1 MQTMHFT
8 VMGGD
13 KRLPYTAEAL
23 RLAGHTVTELSGD
36 IHETP
41 QTALLILPVPLTR
54 DGETVFAPAADKPM
68 PLRTLAETL
77 PELAAEHPAAYRG
90 MGLRDLGERM
100 FDYLR
105 RERPD
110 ERLGAA
116 FRELPTP
123 AMTPRAAFSRI
134 VTGDVEMV
142 PTEKLA
148 GRIPANSLIPYPPG
162 IPLLISGERFGGDD
176 SPHLAYLRAL
186 AAWDRAFPGFE
197 HVTEG
202 VEIVDGVY
210 RVMCVKE

>member
-1 MQTMHFT
+1 
-8 VMGGD
+8 MGGELLD
-13 KRLPYTAEAL
+13 KIKEKANGLKEKFEP
-23 RLAGHTVTELSGD
+23 
-36 IHETP
+36 
-41 QTALLILPVPLTR
+41 LIKDVIS
-54 DGETVFAPAADKPM
+54 AAKEKLDEIM
-68 PLRTLAETL
+68 P
-77 PELAAEHPAAYRG
+77 H
-90 MGLRDLGERM
+90 LRDLGERM

-123 AMTPRAAFSRI
+123 AMTPRAAFGRI

-142 PTEKLA
+142 PSEALA

-176 SPHLAYLRAL
+176 SPHLAYLRSL